1 MLKKKKDPAYTM
13 SLKVLSIIL
22 ILTQAVSSHAF
33 VTKHVV
39 KSLPNSVQYATTDD
53 DFMAALRNRVK
64 QVEDRET
71 KLPLVVLDSMLPR
84 QVLKIQVKNEL
95 LVELVKEC
103 LSKEVPFFGMLG
115 LARLSTGE
123 EVHLKHGVEVK
134 IAGKPEF
141 LDDSMKVEL
150 KAGRRF
156 TIEGEVDN
164 AGKGW
169 TEARVRFLDSE
180 VQEEKEVKG
189 EDRLSVARAIRRA
202 TEFTS
207 PNMNMPDQQSLVKRW
222 IELAT
227 ENEREPGQ
235 ISRLVQQLGDIPP
248 PEEPSERALW
258 IGALINPIPA
268 MGVAL
273 EVRPQLL
280 IAKKAE
286 DRVQVALDGIL
297 KSIKHMDGSERL
309 W

>member
-1 MLKKKKDPAYTM
+1 MRHIICL
-13 SLKVLSIIL
+13 VLL
-22 ILTQAVSSHAF
+22 ATLQLPSHAF
-33 VTKHVV
+33 LSYRPYSSSSVR
-39 KSLPNSVQYATTDD
+39 SVQLGAAEDA
-53 DFMAALRNRVK
+53 FMASLRNRVK
-64 QVEDRET
+64 EVEDRES

-84 QVLKIQVKNEL
+84 QVLKIKVKNEL
-95 LVELVKEC
+95 LTELVKEC
-103 LSKEVPFFGMLG
+103 LQKEIPFFGMLG

-123 EVHLKHGVEVK
+123 EVHLKHGVEVE
-134 IAGKPEF
+134 IIGRPEF
-141 LDDSMKVEL
+141 LGDGVKLEL

-169 TEARVRFLDSE
+169 TEARVRFLDSGK
-180 VQEEKEVKG
+180 QEEDEING
-189 EDRLSVARAIRRA
+189 EDRLSIARAISKA
-202 TEFTS
+202 QEFTS
-207 PNMNMPDQQSLVKRW
+207 PNMRMPENLSLVDRW
-222 IELAT
+222 IQLAT

-235 ISRLVQQLGDIPP
+235 ISLLLEQIGDIPP

-286 DRVQVALDGIL
+286 DRVQVALDAIYR
-297 KSIKHMDGSERL
+297 SIKHMDGSARL